1 MAAVTA
7 LALKPLGIKVHA
19 EDGKVKNKGQFAD
32 SKNVPVRLCL
42 RCAEPYHLALHSD
55 YLSVFQGIKCLDVYY
70 VTDIIIKISIGF
82 ASPQMFPV

>member
-32 SKNVPVRLCL
+32 RIVRMSLFSSVCGVPNR
-42 RCAEPYHLALHSD
+42 
-55 YLSVFQGIKCLDVYY
+55 
-70 VTDIIIKISIGF
+70 TT
-82 ASPQMFPV
+82 